1 MESDAA
7 DMALFSRM
15 AAQQQRPAAAAASA
29 AGSLF
34 EVLHASTD
42 PRAQALAT
50 QSSSTDVEFLLSL
63 LSSPDAAVLE
73 ATTDAL
79 WKLVINS
86 QNRAAVHRLGGT
98 TTLLLLLR
106 HAEPR
111 VQRVAAGACGIL
123 ALEAELRTALVSG
136 GAAGSLSLLLAGKS
150 ERVAEQAAKAVANLA
165 VGEAARQALVET
177 GAPERLAQL
186 LMQAGPSPSLREA
199 CCRAIAALV
208 GGFAAGAEGAAAFCA
223 AGGVPSVVH
232 CLNRASE
239 VAGSTVD
246 ALPRAAARASHGLA
260 LHPSGSHALVEAGA
274 IGPLVQLLANGA
286 SGGATAAAAAAALG
300 ALACVHEHRRRIAEG
315 RAVALLARAIASDEL
330 SLVESACG
338 ALRVLAQS
346 ELAIAQLAESAAIE
360 PLVRLLTKGDA
371 QLREVAAA
379 LLGTI
384 ALHPRGRSRVL
395 ATGAV
400 PALV

>member
-15 AAQQQRPAAAAASA
+15 TAHQQRPAAASSA

-79 WKLVINS
+79 WKLIISS
-86 QNRAAVHRLGGT
+86 QNRADVHRLGGT
-98 TTLLLLLR
+98 RTLVALLL
-106 HAEPR
+106 HTEPR

-123 ALEAELRTALVSG
+123 ALEAELRTALISG

-165 VGEAARQALVET
+165 VGDPPRHALVET
-177 GAPERLAQL
+177 GAPQRLAQL
-186 LMQAGPSPSLREA
+186 LVQAGPSISLREA

-208 GGFAAGAEGAAAFCA
+208 GGFAAGADGAASSSRPC
-223 AGGVPSVVH
+223 GYPS
-232 CLNRASE
+232 CL
-239 VAGSTVD
+239 
-246 ALPRAAARASHGLA
+246 
-260 LHPSGSHALVEAGA
+260 
-274 IGPLVQLLANGA
+274 
-286 SGGATAAAAAAALG
+286 
-300 ALACVHEHRRRIAEG
+300 
-315 RAVALLARAIASDEL
+315 
-330 SLVESACG
+330 
-338 ALRVLAQS
+338 
-346 ELAIAQLAESAAIE
+346 
-360 PLVRLLTKGDA
+360 
-371 QLREVAAA
+371 
-379 LLGTI
+379 
-384 ALHPRGRSRVL
+384 
-395 ATGAV
+395 
-400 PALV
+400 

>member
-15 AAQQQRPAAAAASA
+15 AAQQQRPAAAASA

-186 LMQAGPSPSLREA
+186 LMQPMQ
-199 CCRAIAALV
+199 
-208 GGFAAGAEGAAAFCA
+208 
-223 AGGVPSVVH
+223 VH
-232 CLNRASE
+232 
-239 VAGSTVD
+239 
-246 ALPRAAARASHGLA
+246 
-260 LHPSGSHALVEAGA
+260 
-274 IGPLVQLLANGA
+274 
-286 SGGATAAAAAAALG
+286 
-300 ALACVHEHRRRIAEG
+300 
-315 RAVALLARAIASDEL
+315 
-330 SLVESACG
+330 
-338 ALRVLAQS
+338 LRVRVSAQ
-346 ELAIAQLAESAAIE
+346 
-360 PLVRLLTKGDA
+360 PLP
-371 QLREVAAA
+371 
-379 LLGTI
+379 
-384 ALHPRGRSRVL
+384 PRQGQ
-395 ATGAV
+395 
-400 PALV
+400 